1 MDSFEVFSNN
11 HILTFFTA
19 DKFEWLTWCLLIWEC
34 LKCPNMGT
42 YKYCSVLL
50 KPDVM
55 VLYCQSSVLIS
66 QLCINSLDDM
76 NAQII
81 NMGMFAISTIQ
92 HV

>member
-1 MDSFEVFSNN
+1 MDFP
-11 HILTFFTA
+11 
-19 DKFEWLTWCLLIWEC
+19 KFEWLTWCLLIWEC

-81 NMGMFAISTIQ
+81 NMGMFTISTIQ
-92 HV
+92 HI